1 MREYEERKGMEM
13 VLEGCEG
20 EALPLAFLP
29 AALPRWGAEKSQ
41 FSDEEMFNELLRIA
55 HHCLN

>member
-20 EALPLAFLP
+20 EALSSCLSARSPP
-29 AALPRWGAEKSQ
+29 QMGSREKPIQ
-41 FSDEEMFNELLRIA
+41 WRGDI
-55 HHCLN
+55 